1 MNRLRKNITI
11 IAKIPAKITLEYQR
25 NERKNAGR
33 ANENPI
39 KFNYDDYDI
48 LLKNRLTKLG
58 FGIMYKE
65 KFEIWH
71 FAHTVHGGIAE
82 KPLYPSISVDEIL
95 EEAGMWETG
104 QFKNQQVKEQ

>member
-1 MNRLRKNITI
+1 MSIKPKAILRVI
-11 IAKIPAKITLEYQR
+11 IVSLLLFIVSATTITLCIYD
-25 NERKNAGR
+25 
-33 ANENPI
+33 I

>member
-1 MNRLRKNITI
+1 MKIRLRFSILILSLLSVIFITV
-11 IAKIPAKITLEYQR
+11 TLAVYD
-25 NERKNAGR
+25 
-33 ANENPI
+33 I

-48 LLKNRLTKLG
+48 LLRNRLTKLG

-82 KPLYPSISVDEIL
+82 KLLYPNISVGEIL
-95 EEAGMWETG
+95 KE
-104 QFKNQQVKEQ
+104 VKSQEDEKIEDFYVESGLLPKEKR